1 MEMSMQ
7 PTAQEA
13 AADSTKKPEE
23 EKQDDAA
30 DVVDQEFLG
39 ELMDEYGV
47 DLGEDEV
54 DEVLKDNQKKDGD
67 KKE

>member
-1 MEMSMQ
+1 
-7 PTAQEA
+7 
-13 AADSTKKPEE
+13 
-23 EKQDDAA
+23 
-30 DVVDQEFLG
+30 
-39 ELMDEYGV
+39 MDEYGV